1 MCTINNEIIS
11 CPHCKSNNIWK
22 FGTYNDRPRFRCKD
36 CLKTFTKSTN
46 EPWSYSKKSI
56 DLWHKY
62 IKLMKYKMTLRECAK
77 ELNISLYTAFGW
89 RHKLLDKI
97 NNKYKGNKLFDEVSI
112 MKSKILE
119 NRKGQRNLTTPQ
131 REMHFSY
138 AIDTKT
144 NFLIDIY
151 YGIISVKMYD
161 EIFKKHV
168 SKSAKILRTN
178 NRIINISSEKFNK
191 FKIEKKGFSVFWQFA
206 KYKAWLTDFRGIA
219 THFQTK
225 YHHYFNN
232 MKNMELVLNS

>member
-1 MCTINNEIIS
+1 MCNKDSENIC
-11 CPHCKSNNIWK
+11 CPHCKSHNVWK
-22 FGTYNDRPRFRCKD
+22 FGTYHNRARFRCKD
-36 CLKTFTKSTN
+36 CLKTFTNSTK
-46 EPWSYSKKSI
+46 EPWSYSKKPL
-56 DLWHKY
+56 DLWNEY
-62 IKLMKYKMTLRECAK
+62 IKLMKGKLTLRECAH
-77 ELNISLYTAFGW
+77 ELHISIYTAFCW

-97 NNKYKGNKLFDEVSI
+97 NNKFKNNKLIDEVSI

-151 YGIISVKMYD
+151 HGTITVRMYD

-168 SKSAKILRTN
+168 SKAAKILRTN

-191 FKIEKKGFSVFWQFA
+191 FKIERKGFSVFWQFA
-206 KYKAWLTDFRGIA
+206 KYKKWLTDFRGIA

-232 MKNMELVLNS
+232 IGKLELVLKS